1 MKIKNSPAVAGQK
14 SEMDSY
20 HPFYSLQREM
30 NNLFDDFF
38 RGFEI
43 TPHRFYSGDLGGF
56 MPAVDVKE
64 NEKELVKK
72 FRSKLPDKN
81 TCRSLSQ

>member
-1 MKIKNSPAVAGQK
+1 MKITNPPVVTGQK
-14 SEMDSY
+14 SEMDSD
-20 HPFYSLQREM
+20 HSFYSLQREM

-43 TPHRFYSGDLGGF
+43 TPHRFYSADLGGF

-64 NEKELVKK
+64 NEKEFVY
-72 FRSKLPDKN
+72 
-81 TCRSLSQ
+81 